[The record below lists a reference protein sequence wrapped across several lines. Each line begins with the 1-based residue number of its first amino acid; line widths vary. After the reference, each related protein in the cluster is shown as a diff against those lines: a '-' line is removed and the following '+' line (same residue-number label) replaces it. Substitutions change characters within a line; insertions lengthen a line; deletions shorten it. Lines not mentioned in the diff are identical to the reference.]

1 MAVDSEDSGNG
12 VTSTKTKILAYL
24 GELKPGDYV
33 SAKKLCYDLALRF
46 TTAKNCLTTLEDRG
60 LVDKMITN
68 NKGTVALF
76 RIDPNAG
83 KIKDFVVTQKTETGT
98 SVMTTERRLIPYVP
112 PEWSDAYGKHPS
124 SV

>member
-1 MAVDSEDSGNG
+1 MNGSEEVSGG
-12 VTSTKTKILAYL
+12 VTSTRTKILAYL
-24 GELKPGDYV
+24 GELKPDDFV

-46 TTAKNCLTTLEDRG
+46 TTAKNTLTLLEERG
-60 LVDKMITN
+60 LVEKKITN
-68 NKGTVALF
+68 IKGTVASF

-83 KIKDFVVTQKTETGT
+83 TITTVEKVQQTGTGT
-98 SVMTTERRLIPYVP
+98 SMITYERRLIPYVP